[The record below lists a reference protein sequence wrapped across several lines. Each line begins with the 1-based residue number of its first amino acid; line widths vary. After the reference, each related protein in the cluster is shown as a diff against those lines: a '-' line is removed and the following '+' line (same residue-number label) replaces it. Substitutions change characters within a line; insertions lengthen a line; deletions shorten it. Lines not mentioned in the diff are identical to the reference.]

1 MLGMKEV
8 LNYDNFY
15 LAFKRLQTV
24 SFDYYKELYK
34 SDLLNYGIDLERNI
48 QQTILSIEQE
58 VYSPSEVSK
67 IYLPKINKL
76 VRPI

>member
-58 VYSPSEVSK
+58 VYSPS
-67 IYLPKINKL
+67 
-76 VRPI
+76 

>member
-48 QQTILSIEQE
+48 QQT
-58 VYSPSEVSK
+58 
-67 IYLPKINKL
+67 YLFLANIFY
-76 VRPI
+76 